1 MPSSPARRREG
12 RASRREEKVYP
23 RARCMNCPKFFAK
36 TKPHKKFCCRACK
49 DQFNKFGGAYGKLKE
64 KLFAE
69 IHKEVRERTAGQLS
83 AFEKRVVELER
94 TVKDLVRVLPT
105 EQYLDLLNGTPEKHA

>member
-1 MPSSPARRREG
+1 MPSSPAHRREA

-69 IHKEVRERTAGQLS
+69 IHKEVRERTAEQLS
-83 AFEKRVVELER
+83 ALEKRVLELEN
-94 TVKDLVRVLPT
+94 RVSGIVSALPT
-105 EQYLDLLNGTPEKHA
+105 EQYLAFLSGERP